1 MTAARRVFALATALF
16 GLSLVLV
23 LAGSEAEDLST
34 MAALGDSLTV
44 ALRSCP
50 AADCRANSWSTGT
63 TPAVDSHLLR
73 LREGRPGLA
82 ASNYAV
88 SGRKVADLD
97 RQVAQAVAGKP
108 QYVTI
113 LIGTND
119 VCRESVA
126 AMTPVATFR
135 AQFAQAMTRLSS
147 ALPAARVF
155 VASIPDP
162 ENLREAFA
170 ANAKA
175 KAVWA
180 ADGPQGTCGV
190 FLQTP
195 DSVAAA
201 VTQRRAAGHQR
212 LLDLDRQ
219 LAEVCALNPHCVYDG
234 GAVTA
239 WQFGAGD
246 VSTIDY
252 FHLSASGQAAL
263 AALTYPLAFPPPA
276 PPAAPPPEPDEPPVV
291 TPPPAPAATRR
302 LPAKLK
308 VQRAT
313 IRGGRFDVLL
323 GITGRATGRLRV
335 SFDAG
340 GRRTT
345 FTVAVGADRDTEKL
359 VRIRRRLPAAQRDRR
374 TGSLGATYAG
384 DARVLPDG
392 LRMRVADAPSRLRIS
407 TLRLVGA
414 RLRVS
419 GTLDRHVSG
428 IVHLRLSYARDGAVV
443 PSRRY
448 SARVRRG
455 RWSADELLPA
465 AAIADPEAY
474 LRIQFSGDGAARGGP
489 YGGEQD
495 GRMLAN
501 VRRR

>member
-1 MTAARRVFALATALF
+1 MTAARRVFALAVALF
-16 GLSLVLV
+16 ALSLVLV

-63 TPAVDSHLLR
+63 SPAVGSHLLR
-73 LREGRPGLA
+73 LRDGRPGLA

-97 RQVAQAVAGKP
+97 RQVAQAVAGRP

-119 VCRESVA
+119 VCRESLA
-126 AMTPVATFR
+126 AMTPVGTFR
-135 AQFAQAMTRLSS
+135 AQFAQAMARLSS

-162 ENLREAFA
+162 ENLRVAFA

-195 DSVAAA
+195 DSAAAA

-219 LAEVCALNPHCVYDG
+219 LADVCALNPRCIYDG
-234 GAVTA
+234 GGVTA
-239 WQFGAGD
+239 WRFGAGD

-252 FHLSASGQAAL
+252 FHLSAAGQAAL
-263 AALTYPLAFPPPA
+263 AALTYPIAFPPPA
-276 PPAAPPPEPDEPPVV
+276 PPPAPEEPPVV
-291 TPPPAPAATRR
+291 TPPAPAGTRR

-308 VQRAT
+308 VQRAA
-313 IRGGRFDVLL
+313 IRGGRLDVLL

-335 SFDAG
+335 SLDAA

-345 FTVAVGADRDTEKL
+345 FTVAVGADRDTEKR
-359 VRIRRRLPAAQRDRR
+359 VRIRRRLPTAQRNRR
-374 TGSLGATYAG
+374 TGSLAVTYGG
-384 DARVLPDG
+384 DARVLSDG
-392 LRMRVADAPSRLRIS
+392 LRIRIADARSRLRVS
-407 TLRLVGA
+407 TLRLDGT

-419 GTLDRHVSG
+419 GTLDRHVDG
-428 IVHLRLSYARDGAVV
+428 VVHLRVSYARDGRAV

-455 RWSADELLPA
+455 RWSADERLPA

-474 LRIQFSGDGAARGGP
+474 LRIQYTGDGDARGGP
-489 YGGEQD
+489 YGGAQD
-495 GRMLAN
+495 GRMLAT